1 MNFSRQNNRRVAYVA
16 TMLTFGVASFVA
28 ADLRASLLTSAGQY
42 PICLG
47 SAQSNNTD
55 EGAFLTA
62 NASAMSKMMASMA
75 IKPGSDVDHDFVEM
89 MVPHHQGAIEMAQAE
104 LRYGSNDQLKRMAQ
118 EIIVTQR
125 QEIVAMRLALSQPL
139 PPNVQSTRFSSAQ
152 SPDLKQT
159 TQLRERH

>member
-1 MNFSRQNNRRVAYVA
+1 MKLNRRNNRRVASIA
-16 TMLTFGVASFVA
+16 TILTLSVASFIV
-28 ADLRASLLTSAGQY
+28 ADLSVPLSFVGQY

-47 SAQSNNTD
+47 SAQTNNTD
-55 EGAFLTA
+55 EDEFLAA
-62 NASAMSKMMASMA
+62 NASAMSKMMTNMA
-75 IKPGSDVDHDFVEM
+75 INPGNDVDHDFVEM
-89 MVPHHQGAIEMAQAE
+89 MAPHHQGAIEMAQAE

-139 PPNVQSTRFSSAQ
+139 PPNLQSTQFSSAQ